1 MKTFTTISQF
11 WRALL
16 VIPISVV
23 AVLSIVAT
31 GGSSGGDDDGFDG
44 DVPEVPPIIL
54 PAYNFEI
61 GSTDST
67 ENVPLVI
74 EAGIGA
80 VLEVSFGKTIMG
92 RIDLAVSAIGEVELL
107 STVTDAGSTF
117 SLSATITEL
126 EPALSAVAA
135 VTVTQDISAF
145 AFDVPGSGALE
156 ITTVPPTGTTT
167 VTILDTMQVRISN
180 PVGEPSTYGWDE
192 LGDLLVAPMAQDYER
207 IAALTALAYEFLFER
222 VFEVTDV
229 LDELEAVALAG
240 SIVEQCDMFRA
251 APPAGVLP
259 EGQVALISTGPVVFV
274 AEFLDCWAD
283 DPFDTLLRGN
293 IQLSNYTEEIDASN
307 RLTRIGF
314 GPDGV
319 TRGGVEFIGF
329 RIDEAEEIEG
339 VFVIDPSSSIAV
351 SGGFSLMFT
360 EM

>member
-1 MKTFTTISQF
+1 MKTFTTTSQF

-31 GGSSGGDDDGFDG
+31 GGSSGDGDDGFDG
-44 DVPEVPPIIL
+44 DVPEVPATIL

-67 ENVPLVI
+67 ENVPLT
-74 EAGIGA
+74 IGVGNVA
-80 VLEVSFGKTIMG
+80 VLEVSFGNTILG
-92 RIDLAVSAIGEVELL
+92 RIDLAVSDTGEVELL

-117 SLSATITEL
+117 SLAATITEL

-145 AFDVPGSGALE
+145 AFDEPGSGALE

-167 VTILDTMQVRISN
+167 VTILDTMQVQISN

-192 LGDLLVAPMAQDYER
+192 LGELLIASETPEYER
-207 IAALTALAYEFLFER
+207 VAALTALAYEFLFER
-222 VFEVTDV
+222 VFEVADV

-240 SIVEQCDMFRA
+240 SIVEQCDMPRV
-251 APPAGVLP
+251 PLP
-259 EGQVALISTGPVVFV
+259 SDLLAEGQVALISTGPTVFV

-283 DPFDTLLRGN
+283 APFDTLLRGN

-314 GPDGV
+314 GPNAG
-319 TRGGVEFIGF
+319 TRGGVDFIGF
-329 RIDEAEEIEG
+329 RIDEAAEVGG
-339 VFVIDPSSSIAV
+339 VFVLDPSSSVEV
-351 SGGFSLMFT
+351 SGGFSLVFT
-360 EM
+360 AL